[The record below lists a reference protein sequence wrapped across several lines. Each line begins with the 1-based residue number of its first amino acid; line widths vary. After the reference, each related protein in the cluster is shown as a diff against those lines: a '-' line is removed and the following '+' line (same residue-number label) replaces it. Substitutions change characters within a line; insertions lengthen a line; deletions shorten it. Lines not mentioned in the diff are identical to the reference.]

1 MERNLKTSKKKRGTY
16 VYYNVDGKGM
26 EIFPGEN
33 EVTEV
38 HIKLLHEM
46 DDEAVDEKRRYYYM
60 VVDHIEEYYQEKE
73 GKCEEKYFGF
83 KSKYLIDNEMN
94 PEVLY
99 IKNEEKN
106 EKREMLNQ
114 LRFAMKTLL
123 PEQRNLFSKKY
134 VENRSNTDIAKEE
147 GVSESAI
154 RGRLKRI
161 EERILKNF
169 K

>member
-83 KSKYLIDNEMN
+83 KSKYLIDNEIN

-99 IKNEEKN
+99 IKQT
-106 EKREMLNQ
+106 LSPSPC
-114 LRFAMKTLL
+114 FA
-123 PEQRNLFSKKY
+123 PSA
-134 VENRSNTDIAKEE
+134 SS
-147 GVSESAI
+147 VS
-154 RGRLKRI
+154 RHI
-161 EERILKNF
+161 EAALTA
-169 K
+169 